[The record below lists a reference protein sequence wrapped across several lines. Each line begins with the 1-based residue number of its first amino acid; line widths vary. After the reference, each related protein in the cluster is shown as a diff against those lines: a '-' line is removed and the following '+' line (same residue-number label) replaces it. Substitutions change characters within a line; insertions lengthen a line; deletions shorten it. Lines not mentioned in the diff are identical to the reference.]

1 MYHYVT
7 EVRQRFVSQVTKV
20 ICHKIA
26 FVVLYLALW
35 LVKHNKDNLRLQL
48 RRGTV
53 KLKPIMLL
61 KLVCFFSS
69 ALGSSHLYLL

>member
-7 EVRQRFVSQVTKV
+7 EVRRRFVSRVPKV

-35 LVKHNKDNLRLQL
+35 LVKNNNDKLRLQL
-48 RRGTV
+48 RRGKAKTNR
-53 KLKPIMLL
+53 
-61 KLVCFFSS
+61 
-69 ALGSSHLYLL
+69 A